1 MANSQLM
8 KLDLIQASAIDK
20 LSRLR
25 AGALFMKMG
34 TGKTKVA
41 MDWISQRINRDSD
54 IVIWIAPASLLN
66 DQNYRDEMAKWC
78 DFMPNVRTLSV
89 ESISMSDEKFMDML
103 NLADSARSFCIVDES
118 IKIKNLD
125 AKRTRRLI
133 KCYDR
138 FDFRLI
144 LNGTPTTRSILDL
157 LPQINF
163 ISPNILNMTEAQFAN
178 YFMEYYKDGY
188 RAWRR
193 WSKPANEAALVETIR
208 PYIFDADLDIPVE
221 MCTTDIECQMNE
233 QERDNYR
240 LAKDES
246 LRGLF
251 INFLEISQKLQHTY
265 TVCDDKYRKLMDIV
279 GDEQLIIFVKYLD
292 EVDRLLEMLPNAAEY
307 SGRHKANLADFE
319 AGRYQVLICTYGT
332 GAFGLNLQFC
342 HRMAFLT
349 QTFDYKDKIQAM
361 HRIYRTGQ
369 TKDVEIYNFFVD
381 VGLECIIR
389 SSLDKK
395 ERTLD
400 NIIKCIKDGRY
411 ECL

>member
-144 LNGTPTTRSILDL
+144 LNGTPTTHSILDL
-157 LPQINF
+157 TR
-163 ISPNILNMTEAQFAN
+163 SE
-178 YFMEYYKDGY
+178 ERRVGKEC
-188 RAWRR
+188 RSR
-193 WSKPANEAALVETIR
+193 WS
-208 PYIFDADLDIPVE
+208 PY
-221 MCTTDIECQMNE
+221 
-233 QERDNYR
+233 
-240 LAKDES
+240 
-246 LRGLF
+246 
-251 INFLEISQKLQHTY
+251 H
-265 TVCDDKYRKLMDIV
+265 
-279 GDEQLIIFVKYLD
+279 
-292 EVDRLLEMLPNAAEY
+292 
-307 SGRHKANLADFE
+307 
-319 AGRYQVLICTYGT
+319 
-332 GAFGLNLQFC
+332 
-342 HRMAFLT
+342 
-349 QTFDYKDKIQAM
+349 
-361 HRIYRTGQ
+361 
-369 TKDVEIYNFFVD
+369 
-381 VGLECIIR
+381 
-389 SSLDKK
+389 
-395 ERTLD
+395 
-400 NIIKCIKDGRY
+400 
-411 ECL
+411 